1 MIFPIRGTEAEAEEL
16 PMLNIEKE
24 EGVKIQ
30 SGEAKIQT
38 KTKEVVKELQKTL
51 QNPLTGKLYWVHC
64 NTLLFSHLSCFA
76 FPFPIMLLTTFEH
89 IANF

>member
-51 QNPLTGKLYWVHC
+51 QTPLTGKLYWMHC
-64 NTLLFSHLSCFA
+64 NTLLFSHPSYFA
-76 FPFPIMLLTTFEH
+76 FLFPIMLLTMFRSFT
-89 IANF
+89 NF